1 MPKFTQQ
8 VVNRRL
14 FWARMR
20 DVQEGLCFKNIS
32 DLVRKEIHGV
42 LESKDPTKN
51 KIRKYKRREKELDN
65 DSNSTFMYVRN
76 YLMSRIKNCRG
87 EKGGGKKKTDFLGVN

>member
-1 MPKFTQQ
+1 M
-8 VVNRRL
+8 VNRRL

-51 KIRKYKRREKELDN
+51 KIRN
-65 DSNSTFMYVRN
+65 
-76 YLMSRIKNCRG
+76 IKDV
-87 EKGGGKKKTDFLGVN
+87 KKNWITILILLLCMFIIILCQE